1 LTPASFS
8 PEHFFGPSG
17 VLADVLPGYEHRPQ
31 QEQMAAAVWTALIKG
46 QNLAV
51 EAGTGVGKS
60 LGYLIPAALWARE
73 TTQRIGISTYTRL
86 LQSQLT
92 NQDVPL
98 AARAIPD
105 LPPFAVAYGQ
115 DNYLCR
121 TRLTLR
127 VTQGLFDTPEEAD
140 EAGRL
145 LDWAETTEDGI
156 LLVRRARDPA
166 TCRRNRCPFRS
177 ECFYTRARLTW
188 EKSRILI
195 VNHSLL
201 FAAVT
206 TETDLLP
213 KLDAVVFDEAHRLE
227 DAGVRHFSTVVSQRM
242 LNQTLDTLAP
252 ESDRGLI
259 KQMGYPEHT
268 RQEIL
273 AEVAACRKD
282 LGGFF
287 SETSRLVA
295 EESGRVRLD
304 QPFTSVPSAS
314 LELLSKALEEVLED
328 ADDEDLAAEIKGA
341 SRRLAEAA
349 AGLGHFL
356 VVHPEA
362 EVQWLERQNSSV
374 TLIAAPL
381 NISQTMS
388 DSVYSK
394 FQSSVLTSATL
405 TVAHEFDFLSSR
417 LGLYPFK
424 TLLLDSPF
432 DHAANSLI
440 YLPKKLPAPNDAQF
454 PEAAAEELSGIFRAT
469 KGRALVLF
477 TSYETMNQ
485 VRKLLPE
492 LDYPVLSQGELP
504 TPQLLDTFRKDTHS
518 VLFATQSFWQGIDVP
533 GESLSCLVIC
543 RLPFEVPDDPRLTAI
558 ADQMRAE
565 GIEPFTNYQL
575 PVAVLRFRQG
585 FGRLIR
591 TQTDRGVVCV
601 LDRRIAE
608 RNYGRVF
615 LASLPPGIHIT
626 SSLSD
631 VAKFLAR

>member
-1 LTPASFS
+1 
-8 PEHFFGPSG
+8 
-17 VLADVLPGYEHRPQ
+17 
-31 QEQMAAAVWTALIKG
+31 MAAAVWTALVKG

-60 LGYLIPAALWARE
+60 LGYLIPAAFWARE
-73 TTQRIGISTYTRL
+73 TTRRVGISTYTRL

-92 NQDVPL
+92 NQDIPL
-98 AARAIPD
+98 ARKAMPD
-105 LPPFAVAYGQ
+105 LPPVAVAYGQ

-121 TRLTLR
+121 MRLATR
-127 VTQGLFDTPEEAD
+127 VTQGLFDTPAEAE

-145 LDWAETTEDGI
+145 LDWSETTKDGI
-156 LLVRRARDPA
+156 LLNYPYSLPARLWQRVGRDPA
-166 TCRRNRCPFRS
+166 TCRRNRCPFRG
-177 ECFYTRARLTW
+177 ECFYNRARQSW

-227 DAGVRHFSTVVSQRM
+227 DAGVRHFSTVVSQR
-242 LNQTLDTLAP
+242 LLGQTLDTLAP
-252 ESDRGLI
+252 EAGRGLI
-259 KQMGYPEHT
+259 RQMGYPEPT
-268 RQEIL
+268 QAEIL
-273 AEVAACRKD
+273 AEVAACRTE
-282 LGGFF
+282 LGQFF
-287 SETSRLVA
+287 TECAGLVPAETGRIRLDEPLVA
-295 EESGRVRLD
+295 
-304 QPFTSVPSAS
+304 VPSAG
-314 LELLSKALEEVLED
+314 LERLSQALAEVLKD
-328 ADDEDLAAEIKGA
+328 ADDEDLAAEVKGA
-341 SRRLAEAA
+341 ERRLAEAA
-349 AGLGHFL
+349 AGLGRFL
-356 VVHPEA
+356 TIKPES
-362 EVQWLERQNSSV
+362 EVQWLEQQNGSV
-374 TLIAAPL
+374 TLVAAPL
-381 NISQTMS
+381 NISSTMT
-388 DSVYSK
+388 DSVYAQFS
-394 FQSSVLTSATL
+394 SSVLTSATL
-405 TVAHEFDFLSSR
+405 TVAHEFDFLSGR

-440 YLPKKLPAPNDAQF
+440 YLPKRLPPPNDGRF
-454 PEAAAEELSGIFRAT
+454 PEAAARELAGIFHAT
-469 KGRALVLF
+469 RGRALVLF
-477 TSYETMNQ
+477 TSYDMMNQ
-485 VRKLLPE
+485 VRALLPE
-492 LDYPVLSQGELP
+492 LEYPVLVQGDLP

-558 ADQMRAE
+558 AEQLKAE
-565 GIEPFTNYQL
+565 GIEPFTSYQL

-615 LASLPPGIHIT
+615 LASLPEDIPVT

-631 VAKFLAR
+631 VVRFLERPGPGPDAP